1 MPDTRPM
8 AQSAAQTRPK
18 KIRIGDLLVEH
29 GIIGQQQLFTALERQ
44 RGSGKKLGRQLVD
57 DGVMSEEQL
66 LNFLARQLKIDYI
79 DLRNYEL
86 ETEVVQL
93 IPEVQARRFRV
104 IALAETA
111 RGLLL
116 GMADPTDLFA
126 YDEIAR
132 VVDRPLQIA
141 VVKEQD
147 LLSAF
152 DAIYRKTGE
161 ISGFAQELG
170 QQLTGDEA
178 DFGQGGGTAEA
189 PDAPVVK
196 LLRTLM
202 EDAVQVQASDIH
214 IEPAENE
221 LRIRFRIDGMLHT
234 QTVMEKR
241 IASALVSRLKLMAGL
256 DISEKRLPQDGR
268 FKTELRHKDIDVRLS
283 TLPLQHGESAVMR
296 LLDNSGG
303 IMSLD
308 RLGMGEQV
316 LERFRM
322 LARNPHGIVLVVGPT
337 GSGKTTTLYS
347 VLHEINDPAV
357 KIITVEDP
365 IEYQLPGI
373 VQVQVNTKID
383 LSFARILRAMLRQDP
398 DIALIGEM
406 RDSETM
412 EIGLR
417 AAMTGHLVFSTLH
430 TNGAIST
437 IMRLIDMGAEPYL
450 LAASLRGILAQRL
463 VRRVCENC
471 CAPVS
476 LDEHHQVLLASL
488 AGDAASG
495 GGFVRG
501 SGCTFCNDTGYRGR
515 IGIFELLELDTV
527 LVEALHN
534 NELLKFG
541 KLAAARPSFKSLAHN
556 ALDLAR
562 QGVTTMDEVMRISF
576 GVGV

>member
-1 MPDTRPM
+1 M
-8 AQSAAQTRPK
+8 AQTAAQTRPK

-29 GIIGQQQLFTALERQ
+29 GIISQRQLSAALERQ
-44 RGSGKKLGRQLVD
+44 RNSGKKLGRQLVE
-57 DGVMSEEQL
+57 DGVMSEDQL

-86 ETEVVQL
+86 NPEVVQL

-104 IALAETA
+104 IALAET
-111 RGLLL
+111 RHGLLL

-126 YDEIAR
+126 YDE
-132 VVDRPLQIA
+132 VVRIIDRPLHIA
-141 VVKEQD
+141 VVNEGA
-147 LLSAF
+147 LLHAF
-152 DAIYRKTGE
+152 DTIYRKTGE

-178 DFGQGGGTAEA
+178 EFNHTTGAAEA
-189 PDAPVVK
+189 TDAPVVK

-214 IEPAENE
+214 IEPDEND

-234 QTVMEKR
+234 QAVMEKR
-241 IASALVSRLKLMAGL
+241 IASALMSRLKLMAGL

-268 FKTELRHKDIDVRLS
+268 FEIELRHKNIDVRLS

-303 IMSLD
+303 IMPLD
-308 RLGMGEQV
+308 RLGMDKQI
-316 LERFRM
+316 LEPFRA
-322 LARNPHGIVLVVGPT
+322 LAHNPHGIVLVVGPT

-347 VLHEINDPAV
+347 VLHEINDPAI

-373 VQVQVNTKID
+373 VQVQVNAKID
-383 LSFARILRAMLRQDP
+383 LDFARVLRAMLRQDP

-406 RDSETM
+406 RDRETM

-430 TNGAIST
+430 TNDAVST

-463 VRRVCENC
+463 VRRVCDNC
-471 CAPVS
+471 RAPAR
-476 LDEHHQVLLASL
+476 LDERHQILLRRLLGESAS
-488 AGDAASG
+488 AE
-495 GGFVRG
+495 GFVHG
-501 SGCTFCNDTGYRGR
+501 SGCHFCNDTGYRGR
-515 IGIFELLELDTV
+515 IGIFELLELDAA

-534 NELLKFG
+534 NELLTFG
-541 KLAAARPSFKSLAHN
+541 KLAVTRPGFRSLAHN
-556 ALDLAR
+556 ALELAR
-562 QGVTTMDEVMRISF
+562 QGVTTMDEVLRISF

>member
-1 MPDTRPM
+1 M
-8 AQSAAQTRPK
+8 AQTATQTRPR

-29 GIIGQQQLFTALERQ
+29 GIISQEQLVSALERQ
-44 RGSGKKLGRQLVD
+44 RASGKKLGRQLVD
-57 DGVMSEEQL
+57 DGVMSEDQL
-66 LNFLARQLKIDYI
+66 LNFLARQLQIDYI
-79 DLRNYEL
+79 DLRNYDVRP
-86 ETEVVQL
+86 EVVQL

-104 IALAETA
+104 IALEDSES
-111 RGLLL
+111 GLLI

-126 YDEIAR
+126 YDEVAR
-132 VVDRPLQIA
+132 LTDRPLRIA

-147 LLSAF
+147 LLATF
-152 DAIYRKTGE
+152 DQTYRKTGE

-170 QQLTGDEA
+170 QQITSDEA
-178 DFGQGGGTAEA
+178 EFRVEAAETA
-189 PDAPVVK
+189 DAPVVK

-214 IEPAENE
+214 IEPDEDE

-234 QTVMEKR
+234 QAVMEKR
-241 IASALVSRLKLMAGL
+241 IAGALVSRLKLMAGL

-268 FKTELRHKDIDVRLS
+268 FEIPLRHKDIDVRLS

-296 LLDNSGG
+296 LLDNSAG
-303 IMSLD
+303 IKPLD
-308 RLGMGEQV
+308 HLGMDSQV
-316 LERFRM
+316 LERFRE

-373 VQVQVNTKID
+373 VQVQVNAKID
-383 LSFARILRAMLRQDP
+383 LSFARVLRAMLRQDP

-406 RDSETM
+406 RDNETM

-430 TNGAIST
+430 TNDAVST

-450 LAASLRGILAQRL
+450 LAAALRGILAQRL
-463 VRRVCENC
+463 VRRVCDNC
-471 CAPVS
+471 REPAH
-476 LDEHHQVLLASL
+476 LDERHRVLLARL
-488 AGDAASG
+488 AGDAAPAE
-495 GGFVRG
+495 GFVQG
-501 SGCTFCNDTGYRGR
+501 KGCSFCNDTGYRGR
-515 IGIFELLELDTV
+515 IGIFELLALDPV

-534 NELLKFG
+534 NRLLDFG
-541 KLAAARPSFKSLAHN
+541 RLAMERPGFRSLSHN

-562 QGVTTMDEVMRISF
+562 QGITTMDEVMRISF
-576 GVGV
+576 GVGG